1 MAKARINFRNRLMR
15 CQIILKHML
24 YIPTLRFL
32 LISSA
37 VLHEPELVSDEPKPS
52 ERMCRYIRP
61 IALNLVSEEE
71 KQRLADQLDQLDQLV
86 KEKQYCLNTGFL
98 TTHELCRTLS
108 DYGHTDTAYRL
119 LLKEECL
126 GWLYSV
132 KCGATTVPENW
143 DAYGKDGSRNA
154 SFNHY
159 SYGSIVGCLMDTA
172 AVTLM

>member
-1 MAKARINFRNRLMR
+1 
-15 CQIILKHML
+15 
-24 YIPTLRFL
+24 
-32 LISSA
+32 
-37 VLHEPELVSDEPKPS
+37 
-52 ERMCRYIRP
+52 MCRYIRP

-71 KQRLADQLDQLDQLV
+71 KQRLADQLDQLV

-159 SYGSIVGCLMDTA
+159 SYGSIVGWLIDTA

>member
-1 MAKARINFRNRLMR
+1 
-15 CQIILKHML
+15 ML

-71 KQRLADQLDQLDQLV
+71 KQRLADQLDQLV

-159 SYGSIVGCLMDTA
+159 SYGSIVGWLMDTA